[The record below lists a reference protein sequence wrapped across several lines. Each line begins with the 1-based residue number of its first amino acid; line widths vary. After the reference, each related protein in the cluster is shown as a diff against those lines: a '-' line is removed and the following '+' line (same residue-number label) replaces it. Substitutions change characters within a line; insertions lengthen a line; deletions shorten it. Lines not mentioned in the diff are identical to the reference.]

1 MYYLEIVDASGRRRR
16 VDLNRPRL
24 LVGREP
30 TCDICLPHPSVSRR
44 HAQLQQTEQGSWL
57 LQDLNSL
64 NHVYLDNRPVQ
75 HVLLE
80 PGIPVRIA
88 DYRLALQPA
97 VQEASERKTL
107 PLDDSSAIWSVLDTS
122 WLQHMQDFE
131 RALLRLEEPRQV
143 LEPLAQEV
151 QRMTHAEVVAVG
163 LISGAH
169 HEWQVVLPRPEGDEN
184 TFVSA
189 ELERRL
195 NAEDSEVKTWVP
207 GVANGETPRT
217 SSPSCMLFPMKG
229 RGTIFGHVYV
239 QRPRLCPMPPAMQ
252 HYLALLAT
260 QAGLVSENLQLTAL
274 RLAQKVFEQELRR
287 AREIQIELFPATT
300 DVDSRLDAYAV
311 NLPSVQVSG
320 DYYDLVRTGAD
331 TVAFVVADAM
341 GHGLPAALLMA
352 AVRASLH
359 MGLTLNLAWPAI
371 FQGLDG
377 IIGQARAGSF
387 VTGIVGQIDLNARR
401 LDLVSA
407 GHHLPSILV
416 GGRRVT
422 LPETCQTRPWGLDF
436 DCPWQIGKVDFGD
449 EDWSILC
456 FTDGITEAETKA
468 GNVYGYRGVLG
479 YHQNHCDLS
488 AEDLCQGLVD
498 EVAAQHSTGF
508 LPDDQTALVLRS
520 ARAVRK
526 SSPTKKMP
534 AIS

>member
-16 VDLNRPRL
+16 VELNRPRL
-24 LVGREP
+24 LIGREP

-80 PGIPVRIA
+80 PGVAVRIA
-88 DYRLALQPA
+88 DYRLALQPT
-97 VQEASERKTL
+97 VVEAAERKTL

-122 WLQHMQDFE
+122 WLEHMQDFE

-143 LEPLAQEV
+143 LERLAQEV
-151 QRMTHAEVVAVG
+151 QHMAHAELVAVG
-163 LISGAH
+163 LSSGDQYKWH
-169 HEWQVVLPRPEGDEN
+169 VVLPHQEGCDSA
-184 TFVSA
+184 FISA
-189 ELERRL
+189 ELEKRL
-195 NAEDSEVKTWVP
+195 NAEDSEVKTWTP
-207 GVANGETPRT
+207 GVASGETPRT
-217 SSPSCMLFPMKG
+217 TSPSCLLFPMKG
-229 RGTIFGHVYV
+229 RGTILGHVYV
-239 QRPRLCPMPPAMQ
+239 QRPRLNPMPPAMQ
-252 HYLALLAT
+252 HYLTLLAT
-260 QAGLVSENLQLTAL
+260 QAGLVSENLQLAAL

-300 DVDSRLDAYAV
+300 DVDSRLDSYAV

-320 DYYDLVRTGAD
+320 DYYDLVRTGPD

-352 AVRASLH
+352 AVRASLR
-359 MGLTLNLAWPAI
+359 MGFTLELPWPAV

-377 IIGQARAGSF
+377 IIGEARAGSF
-387 VTGIVGQIDLNARR
+387 VTGIVGQVDLKARR

-416 GGRRVT
+416 GGRRVA

-436 DCPWQIGKVDFGD
+436 ECPWQIGQVEFGE

-456 FTDGITEAETKA
+456 FTDGITEAETKG

-479 YHQNHCDLS
+479 YHQDHCDLC

-498 EVAAQHSTGF
+498 EVASQQSSGF

-520 ARAVRK
+520 ARAIRK
-526 SSPTKKMP
+526 STPTKKMP
-534 AIS
+534 AMS